1 MHDMFLEVEAM
12 QAPAIMSRT
21 GQSLMSV
28 VEGDHLRGIFT
39 LKDLFGLESVK
50 LEFQAA

>member
-1 MHDMFLEVEAM
+1 MHDMFLQVDAM

-28 VEGDHLRGIFT
+28 VEGDHLLGILT
-39 LKDLFGLESVK
+39 LKDLFGLASAN
-50 LEFQAA
+50 LEL